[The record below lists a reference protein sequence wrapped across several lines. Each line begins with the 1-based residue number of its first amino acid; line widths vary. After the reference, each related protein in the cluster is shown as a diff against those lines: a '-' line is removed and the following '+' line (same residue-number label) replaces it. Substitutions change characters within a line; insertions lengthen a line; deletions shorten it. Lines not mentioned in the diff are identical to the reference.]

1 MVYICFIVNRKK
13 KILNS
18 PFTKKNYIIMLNS
31 LFSNIPLIIQDT
43 ASVEGDMG
51 MLWMLLSGILVFFMQ
66 AGFTLVESG
75 MTRSKNAVNIAMKN
89 LLDICVGSLTY
100 WFVGYSLMYGA
111 TSNGWLFWSGLF
123 QGDGSD
129 LFFQTMFAAT
139 AATIVSGAIAGRTKY
154 STYAIFTVVMTAII
168 YPIAGGWQWK
178 GDNNA
183 VIEATDGLEKIG
195 GWLANAG
202 FIDFAGS
209 SIVHAVGGFAAL
221 VAAFMVGPR
230 IGKYVDGKVVP
241 MPGHNQILATLGVFI
256 LWLGWFGFNG
266 GSQGAW
272 GGKAAVSASAVV
284 VVTNLAAAA
293 GAMGALITTWI
304 WYGKPNLAQTLNG
317 ALAGLVSITAGCG
330 NMTEGGAVLAGLI
343 GGIIVVFSIEII
355 EKKLKIDD
363 AIGAASVHGV
373 AGFWGTIVIGLWG
386 VDGDGPIGLINAGE
400 TKQIV
405 AQLTGAVAYMVWAI
419 FLSFI
424 VFGILKYTI
433 GLRVTEAEEL
443 EGLDV
448 SEHGTL
454 AYPGKRTR
462 E

>member
-1 MVYICFIVNRKK
+1 
-13 KILNS
+13 
-18 PFTKKNYIIMLNS
+18 MLHS
-31 LFSNIPLIIQDT
+31 LFTHIPMILQDT
-43 ASVEGDMG
+43 ASIEGDMG
-51 MLWMLLSGILVFFMQ
+51 MFWMLLSGILVFFMQ

-100 WFVGYSLMYGA
+100 WFVGYSLMYGDS
-111 TSNGWLFWSGLF
+111 SNGWFFWSGIL
-123 QGDGSD
+123 QGDGAD

-154 STYAIFTVVMTAII
+154 STYAIFTVVMTAFV
-168 YPIAGGWQWK
+168 YPIAGGWEW
-178 GDNNA
+178 N
-183 VIEATDGLEKIG
+183 G
-195 GWLANAG
+195 GWLNTTFDAE

-209 SIVHAVGGFAAL
+209 SIVHGVGGFAAL

-241 MPGHNQILATLGVFI
+241 IPGHNQILSTLGVFI

-266 GSQGAW
+266 GSQLAW
-272 GGKAAVSASAVV
+272 GGDDAVAASAVV

-293 GAMGALITTWI
+293 GALGALITTWI

-343 GGIIVVFSIEII
+343 GGVIVVFSIEFI

-373 AGFWGTIVIGLWG
+373 AGFWGTVVIGLWG
-386 VDGDGPIGLINAGE
+386 VNGEEAIGLFNGGGSA
-400 TKQIV
+400 QFV
-405 AQLTGAVAYMVWAI
+405 AQLAGALSYMVWAVV
-419 FLSFI
+419 LSFI
-424 VFGILKYTI
+424 VFGILKATI
-433 GLRVTEAEEL
+433 GLRVTEEE
-443 EGLDV
+443 EIAGLDV
-448 SEHGTL
+448 SEHGSI

>member
-1 MVYICFIVNRKK
+1 MFNLLF
-13 KILNS
+13 LN
-18 PFTKKNYIIMLNS
+18 T
-31 LFSNIPLIIQDT
+31 PLIIQDT

-100 WFVGYSLMYGA
+100 WLVGYSLMYGA
-111 TSNGWLFWSGLF
+111 TENGWLFWSGLV
-123 QGDGSD
+123 QGDGAD

-154 STYAIFTVVMTAII
+154 STYAIFTVVMTAFI
-168 YPIAGGWQWK
+168 YPIAGGWEW
-178 GDNNA
+178 N
-183 VIEATDGLEKIG
+183 G
-195 GWLANAG
+195 GWLNDVDG
-202 FIDFAGS
+202 YFFNVEFIDFAGS
-209 SIVHAVGGFAAL
+209 SIVHGVGGFAAL
-221 VAAFMVGPR
+221 VAAYMVGPR
-230 IGKYVDGKVVP
+230 IGKFVDGKVIP
-241 MPGHNQILATLGVFI
+241 MPGHNQVLATLGVFI

-266 GSQGAW
+266 GSQLAW
-272 GGKAAVSASAVV
+272 GGDDAVAASAVV

-293 GAMGALITTWI
+293 GALGALITTWI

-330 NMTEGGAVLAGLI
+330 NMSETGAVLAGLI
-343 GGIIVVFSIEII
+343 GGVLVVFSIEFI

-386 VDGDGPIGLINAGE
+386 ISGDDPIGIFNGGNSDQLI
-400 TKQIV
+400 
-405 AQLTGAVAYMVWAI
+405 AQLTGALSYMVWAVL
-419 FLSFI
+419 LSFL
-424 VFGILKYTI
+424 VFGILKITI
-433 GLRVTEAEEL
+433 GLRVSEKEEL
-443 EGLDV
+443 EGLDM
-448 SEHGTL
+448 SEHGSI

>member
-1 MVYICFIVNRKK
+1 
-13 KILNS
+13 
-18 PFTKKNYIIMLNS
+18 MLNS
-31 LFSNIPLIIQDT
+31 LFSNLPLIIQDT

-123 QGDGSD
+123 QGDGAD

-178 GDNNA
+178 GNNNA
-183 VIEATDGLEKIG
+183 VIEATDGVEKIG

-266 GSQGAW
+266 GSQLAW
-272 GGKAAVSASAVV
+272 GGDNAVGASAVV

-343 GGIIVVFSIEII
+343 GGIIVVFSIELI

-386 VDGDGPIGLINAGE
+386 VDGDNPIGLINAGE
-400 TKQIV
+400 TGQLI
-405 AQLTGAVAYMVWAI
+405 AQLKGAVAYMVWAI
-419 FLSFI
+419 VLSFV

-448 SEHGTL
+448 SEHGSL